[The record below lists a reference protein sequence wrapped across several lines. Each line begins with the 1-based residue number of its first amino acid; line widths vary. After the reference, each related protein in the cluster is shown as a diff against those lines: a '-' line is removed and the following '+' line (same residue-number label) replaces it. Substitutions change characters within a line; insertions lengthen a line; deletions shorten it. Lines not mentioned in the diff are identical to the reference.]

1 MKKFVTLAALAL
13 SLAVAGACTATP
25 TAKPIPQGGAIAQTP
40 TTLVSAE
47 ALANAKKDTGN
58 IVHEAT
64 TTTTEAAAK
73 ASSCDVAREALL
85 TGTPAQ
91 IAAAMRGLI
100 ADRAADG
107 TAREYADYYLHRD
120 ATDPGMRSMDIG
132 LIRMSCS

>member
-1 MKKFVTLAALAL
+1 MKRSLTLTVLALAL
-13 SLAVAGACTATP
+13 AVGAACTATS
-25 TAKPIPQGGAIAQTP
+25 TAKPIPQAGKIDTP
-40 TTLVSAE
+40 VTVAPA
-47 ALANAKKDTGN
+47 ALAAAKKDTGN
-58 IVHEAT
+58 IVPQAT
-64 TTTTEAAAK
+64 TTAPATV
-73 ASSCDVAREALL
+73 SSCDVAREALL

-91 IAAAMRGLI
+91 VAAAMRGLI